1 MPDTRKSIFSIPWW
15 RAAEGDFAWIP
26 KLQWWLRIQHVLVYT
41 IHFSDQVI
49 NKNEKRFWF
58 INKLKHVPLIAS
70 PIKCFWWCLEIIKVQ
85 RKSPKARI
93 FQEDHLEEFKKSNTI
108 TSLDDI
114 NEKQMKSLGEG
125 SFLEKVI
132 FTEATTQHSRTD
144 ARFFRWLKPSCRNLL

>member
-1 MPDTRKSIFSIPWW
+1 MPNTRKSIFSIPWW
-15 RAAEGDFAWIP
+15 RAAEEDFAWIP
-26 KLQWWLRIQHVLVYT
+26 KLQWWLRIQHVLVYA

-125 SFLEKVI
+125 SFLEKII
-132 FTEATTQHSRTD
+132 FTEATTQHFRTD